1 MTLSSDLDAKH
12 AWRGAFVAAVLNAV
26 GMSVDFL
33 LARDIP
39 TMPIY
44 PYAMSTMVGVGLI
57 VFLLIRRQRA
67 TVRLG
72 SAAFLTNTAAILA
85 ALWITS
91 GYWATSGR
99 AWTPFQA
106 NKLGILAI
114 PMLAPQLGVGL
125 VSIAGLAAMA
135 IGKFYFL
142 DPELHRGFPVGEPW
156 FILIYAL
163 FGGALLIYRLR
174 GLALEREML
183 RIQAE
188 AAANEQLARTFVRL
202 RDYSNTPIQTIAFTT
217 ELLRAKTH
225 DLKPTLDRLE
235 RAVERLT
242 ELSDALTGYEDA
254 HKWSPGDES
263 LDATTMDEQLFG
275 SNPRSTPTA
284 PRADHRLSHF
294 STTFDR
300 ADRAACR
307 CAGRRSAARR
317 DR

>member
-1 MTLSSDLDAKH
+1 VTLPNDMDTKH

-44 PYAMSTMVGVGLI
+44 PYAMSTLVGVGI
-57 VFLLIRRQRA
+57 SVFLLIHRQRA

-72 SAAFLTNTAAILA
+72 SAAFLANTAAILV

-106 NKLGILAI
+106 NKLGALAV

-125 VSIAGLAAMA
+125 ASIAGFAAIA

-142 DPELHRGFPVGEPW
+142 DPEIHRGFPVGEPW

-163 FGGALLIYRLR
+163 FAAVLLINRLR

-183 RIQAE
+183 RVQAE
-188 AAANEQLARTFVRL
+188 AAATEQLARTFVRL
-202 RDYSNTPIQTIAFTT
+202 RDYTNTPIQTIAFTT
-217 ELLRAKTH
+217 ELLRAQTH
-225 DLKPTLDRLE
+225 NLKPTLDRLE
-235 RAVERLT
+235 RAVDRLT
-242 ELSDALTGYEDA
+242 ELSHALTSYEDA
-254 HKWSPGDES
+254 HKWTPGDES
-263 LDATTMDEQLFG
+263 LDATMIDEQLFG
-275 SNPRSTPTA
+275 SEPR
-284 PRADHRLSHF
+284 
-294 STTFDR
+294 
-300 ADRAACR
+300 
-307 CAGRRSAARR
+307 RRSSR
-317 DR
+317 